1 MYHIVYILVIYALGC
16 EWYIA
21 GGQIG
26 WGKWSTQIKICLS
39 VVTKLITKTCI

>member
-1 MYHIVYILVIYALGC
+1 MALLKNNYIFYFKDMYHIVYILVIYALGC

-26 WGKWSTQIKICLS
+26 
-39 VVTKLITKTCI
+39 